1 MLTRS
6 KEDVS
11 NEDSTLTEEERVE
24 REQAELVP
32 LLTGGK
38 LKSYQLKGVKW
49 LISLWQNG
57 LNGILA
63 DQMGL
68 GKTIQTIA
76 FLAHLKGN
84 GLDGPY
90 LVIAPL
96 STLSNWLNEIE
107 RYIDIF
113 IVLQLTGSAV
123 CVLVEL
129 LPFWDEIVL
138 CYLCATKGIP
148 FFFLFFFFPLK
159 GLCPQS
165 MQSST
170 TVTRNRGMR

>member
-1 MLTRS
+1 MQKKAKRAVAAMLSRS
-6 KEDVS
+6 KEGGSV
-11 NEDSTLTEEERVE
+11 EDSTLTEEERADK
-24 REQAELVP
+24 EQAELVP

-68 GKTIQTIA
+68 GKTIQTIS

-84 GLDGPY
+84 GLHGPY

-96 STLSNWLNEIE
+96 STLSNWMNEIE
-107 RYIDIF
+107 RYINI
-113 IVLQLTGSAV
+113 
-123 CVLVEL
+123 L
-129 LPFWDEIVL
+129 L
-138 CYLCATKGIP
+138 
-148 FFFLFFFFPLK
+148 
-159 GLCPQS
+159 
-165 MQSST
+165 
-170 TVTRNRGMR
+170 

>member
-1 MLTRS
+1 MQTAFYLLQKCTLYKTLLIIHFALVVYFLAIFCCIFFFPDKISCTQKKAKRAVAAMLTRS
-6 KEDVS
+6 KEG
-11 NEDSTLTEEERVE
+11 DSSDYSSLTEEERAE
-24 REQAELVP
+24 KEQSELVP

-38 LKSYQLKGVKW
+38 LKSYQIKGVKW
-49 LISLWQNG
+49 MISLWQNG

-96 STLSNWLNEIE
+96 STLSNWMNEI
-107 RYIDIF
+107 
-113 IVLQLTGSAV
+113 
-123 CVLVEL
+123 
-129 LPFWDEIVL
+129 
-138 CYLCATKGIP
+138 
-148 FFFLFFFFPLK
+148 
-159 GLCPQS
+159 
-165 MQSST
+165 
-170 TVTRNRGMR
+170 NR

>member
-6 KEDVS
+6 KEG
-11 NEDSTLTEEERVE
+11 DSSDYSSLTEEERAE
-24 REQAELVP
+24 KEQSELVP

-38 LKSYQLKGVKW
+38 LKSYQIKGVKW
-49 LISLWQNG
+49 MISLWQNG

-84 GLDGPY
+84 GLNGPY

-96 STLSNWLNEIE
+96 STLSNWLNEI
-107 RYIDIF
+107 
-113 IVLQLTGSAV
+113 
-123 CVLVEL
+123 
-129 LPFWDEIVL
+129 
-138 CYLCATKGIP
+138 
-148 FFFLFFFFPLK
+148 
-159 GLCPQS
+159 
-165 MQSST
+165 
-170 TVTRNRGMR
+170 NR

>member
-6 KEDVS
+6 KEDVPI
-11 NEDSTLTEEERVE
+11 EDATLTEEERFE
-24 REQAELVP
+24 KEQAELVP

-90 LVIAPL
+90 LIIAPL
-96 STLSNWLNEIE
+96 STLSNWLNEMR
-107 RYIDIF
+107 RYTSICISVPLSGCSVF
-113 IVLQLTGSAV
+113 
-123 CVLVEL
+123 VLVEL
-129 LPFWDEIVL
+129 HPFWDEIVL
-138 CYLCATKGIP
+138 CYLCAAKG
-148 FFFLFFFFPLK
+148 FLIYF
-159 GLCPQS
+159 
-165 MQSST
+165 
-170 TVTRNRGMR
+170 N

>member
-6 KEDVS
+6 QEAKKVDDV
-11 NEDSTLTEEERVE
+11 NLTEEERVE
-24 REQAELVP
+24 KEQKELVP

-38 LKSYQLKGVKW
+38 LKPYQIKGMKW

-68 GKTIQTIA
+68 GKTIQTIS
-76 FLAHLKGN
+76 FLAHLKGK

-96 STLSNWLNEIE
+96 STLSNWANEIS
-107 RYIDIF
+107 R
-113 IVLQLTGSAV
+113 
-123 CVLVEL
+123 
-129 LPFWDEIVL
+129 
-138 CYLCATKGIP
+138 
-148 FFFLFFFFPLK
+148 
-159 GLCPQS
+159 
-165 MQSST
+165 
-170 TVTRNRGMR
+170 

>member
-6 KEDVS
+6 QEGEKAEDL
-11 NEDSTLTEEERVE
+11 NLTEEERGVK
-24 REQAELVP
+24 EQNELVP

-38 LKSYQLKGVKW
+38 LKSYQIKGIKW

-68 GKTIQTIA
+68 GKTIQTIG
-76 FLAHLKGN
+76 FLAHLKGK

-96 STLSNWLNEIE
+96 STLSNWVNEIS
-107 RYIDIF
+107 R
-113 IVLQLTGSAV
+113 
-123 CVLVEL
+123 
-129 LPFWDEIVL
+129 
-138 CYLCATKGIP
+138 
-148 FFFLFFFFPLK
+148 
-159 GLCPQS
+159 
-165 MQSST
+165 
-170 TVTRNRGMR
+170 